1 MVGVMIHSASLK
13 ITPDILGL
21 VAELD
26 EFKGAWR
33 ALGTLPP
40 KRLAALR
47 QVATI
52 ESIGSSSRIEGN
64 KLKDREVEQLLAD
77 LETRSIEMWD
87 DQNVAGYANTMERVL
102 QSWQEIPLTED
113 QIRQLHIDLL
123 RYREWD
129 VDHRGRYKTQPSS
142 LAASC
147 IDRKSTR
154 LNSSH

>member
-1 MVGVMIHSASLK
+1 M
-13 ITPDILGL
+13 

-26 EFKGAWR
+26 EFKGGWR

-87 DQNVAGYANTMERVL
+87 DQNVAGYANTMEPVL

-113 QIRQLHIDLL
+113 
-123 RYREWD
+123 
-129 VDHRGRYKTQPSS
+129 
-142 LAASC
+142 
-147 IDRKSTR
+147 
-154 LNSSH
+154 